1 MKLDGQQQPPQMNID
16 IMKDTKVIVC
26 GAKQVDL
33 ERGIEVVCD
42 GEAFDEA
49 IELRKVSALV
59 SPNGKVGVVPV
70 PFYFCIKCGAKKDL
84 TSIR

>member
-1 MKLDGQQQPPQMNID
+1 MKLDGQQPQMNID
-16 IMKDTKVIVC
+16 IMKDTKPIVC
-26 GAKQVDL
+26 GAKRVDL
-33 ERGIEVVCD
+33 EKGIEVVCD
-42 GEAFDEA
+42 GESFDQA

-70 PFYFCIKCGAKKDL
+70 PFYYCLKCGARKDL

>member
-49 IELRKVSALV
+49 VELRKVSALV

-70 PFYFCIKCGAKKDL
+70 PFYYCLKCGARKDL

>member
-49 IELRKVSALV
+49 VELRKVSALV

-70 PFYFCIKCGAKKDL
+70 PFYYCLKCGARKDL
-84 TSIR
+84 SSIR

>member
-1 MKLDGQQQPPQMNID
+1 MKLDGQQQPPQMSLD

-33 ERGIEVVCD
+33 EKGIEVVCD

-49 IELRKVSALV
+49 VELRKVSALV

-70 PFYFCIKCGAKKDL
+70 PFYYCLKCGARKDL
-84 TSIR
+84 SSIT

>member
-1 MKLDGQQQPPQMNID
+1 MKLDGQQQPPQMSLD

-33 ERGIEVVCD
+33 EKGIEVVCD

-49 IELRKVSALV
+49 VELDEEGGSGIHFLLNFFILKVKFR
-59 SPNGKVGVVPV
+59 N
-70 PFYFCIKCGAKKDL
+70 
-84 TSIR
+84 

>member
-49 IELRKVSALV
+49 VELRKVSALV

-70 PFYFCIKCGAKKDL
+70 PFYYCLKCGARKDL
-84 TSIR
+84 SSIT